1 MKSDSSLRLSG
12 RTIPWA
18 SIVVAMLL
26 ACASPTDSCG
36 CSPAPL
42 MAVLIGEVTD
52 PVGTAVAGATVRA
65 ELAAPG
71 CATTQESLGTATSDA
86 AGQYR
91 VDLAMY
97 GSATLGDCLQ
107 VWAEPPAGMALLSS
121 VAVPFSIVFSQPP
134 AIDSV
139 GINLTLRSPDPE

>member
-1 MKSDSSLRLSG
+1 MKSISSLRLSG
-12 RTIPWA
+12 RTTPWA
-18 SIVVAMLL
+18 SIVVAMVL

-42 MAVLIGEVTD
+42 TAVITGEVTD
-52 PVGTAVAGATVRA
+52 PMGTAVAGAIVRA

-71 CATTQESLGTATSDA
+71 CATTLESLGTAVSDA
-86 AGQYR
+86 AGQYL
-91 VDLAMY
+91 VDLALY
-97 GSATLGDCLQ
+97 GSATVGDCLH
-107 VWAEPPAGMALLSS
+107 VWAEPPGGMPLMSS

-139 GINLTLRSPDPE
+139 GINLTLRAPDL